1 MLTDEQQRPH
11 ASSAPV
17 SVTPSS
23 LMLTLAIAPDAML
36 VVDQGGSLVMVNKEA
51 EALFGYAHDELHGQ
65 LLEVLLPTR
74 FHAPHRTHLKH
85 YFSAPHARRMGTGLQ
100 LFGKRKDES
109 EFPVDLI
116 LRPIMLDGMLYVIG
130 AVRDETKKKWLEEI
144 QAKHHEDAQS
154 LSKLNMVLSALPEFV
169 YTYDKQGWFR
179 FVSEKGA
186 ALLGMTQSQMFG
198 KSWQELGLPAE
209 YMEPFEVYRR
219 RAMTTGR
226 VVIAE
231 VPFPVVTGMRWFEF
245 TANPIVDKHGDVE
258 LVVVASRDITE
269 RKQAEDALHRLASI
283 VESSGEAIISK
294 TLEGVITSWNSSAQ
308 KLYGYTAEEAIG
320 QSVSFLIPP
329 DYLQELPE
337 IMAQVAEGKTIRDH
351 DTTRV
356 RKDGTHIQVSITI
369 SPIPDHKGNII
380 GASTIAHD
388 ITESKRLTRE
398 LESKNAELLQERNRL
413 VAANLALEEA
423 NRARSQFLST
433 MSHELRT
440 PLASIIGFAEM
451 LLEDVIA
458 AGWSPLQR
466 SNLES
471 ILSNSEH
478 LLDLINDVLDLAKM
492 EAGRMV
498 LDYSPVDVG
507 ALLGEVAE
515 EIRSLAG
522 SRHLFL
528 KTQVQEGIDNLETNA
543 TKLRQILLNL
553 LSNAFKFT
561 EQGGVTLS
569 ARRLVLP
576 DQETEGI
583 AFAVQD
589 SGIGISADVQAHIFE
604 AFYQADMSY
613 TRKVGGTGLGLSIV
627 SQLTAL
633 MGGTVTVESTPGQG
647 STFTVTLPL
656 KAAHPLAGRNLP
668 RLHPELQQDIPTIPS
683 STDERVSAL
692 VSEILEACGQRET
705 TAGQRELILVVD
717 DNPEAI
723 VFVKTALQGM
733 PYTVVGVQDPLAVM
747 ELAQEL
753 HPSAITLDVMMPRLN
768 GWQLLHHLK
777 DNPATASIPVVM
789 LTVLSEQ
796 MTGYVLGADEYL
808 IKPCKKEAL
817 QDTLQHVIEASKHE
831 VLQVGSG
838 T

>member
-1 MLTDEQQRPH
+1 
-11 ASSAPV
+11 
-17 SVTPSS
+17 
-23 LMLTLAIAPDAML
+23 
-36 VVDQGGSLVMVNKEA
+36 
-51 EALFGYAHDELHGQ
+51 
-65 LLEVLLPTR
+65 
-74 FHAPHRTHLKH
+74 
-85 YFSAPHARRMGTGLQ
+85 
-100 LFGKRKDES
+100 
-109 EFPVDLI
+109 
-116 LRPIMLDGMLYVIG
+116 
-130 AVRDETKKKWLEEI
+130 
-144 QAKHHEDAQS
+144 
-154 LSKLNMVLSALPEFV
+154 
-169 YTYDKQGWFR
+169 
-179 FVSEKGA
+179 
-186 ALLGMTQSQMFG
+186 
-198 KSWQELGLPAE
+198 
-209 YMEPFEVYRR
+209 
-219 RAMTTGR
+219 
-226 VVIAE
+226 
-231 VPFPVVTGMRWFEF
+231 
-245 TANPIVDKHGDVE
+245 
-258 LVVVASRDITE
+258 
-269 RKQAEDALHRLASI
+269 
-283 VESSGEAIISK
+283 
-294 TLEGVITSWNSSAQ
+294 
-308 KLYGYTAEEAIG
+308 
-320 QSVSFLIPP
+320 
-329 DYLQELPE
+329 
-337 IMAQVAEGKTIRDH
+337 
-351 DTTRV
+351 
-356 RKDGTHIQVSITI
+356 
-369 SPIPDHKGNII
+369 
-380 GASTIAHD
+380 
-388 ITESKRLTRE
+388 
-398 LESKNAELLQERNRL
+398 
-413 VAANLALEEA
+413 
-423 NRARSQFLST
+423 
-433 MSHELRT
+433 
-440 PLASIIGFAEM
+440 
-451 LLEDVIA
+451 
-458 AGWSPLQR
+458 
-466 SNLES
+466 
-471 ILSNSEH
+471 
-478 LLDLINDVLDLAKM
+478 
-492 EAGRMV
+492 MV